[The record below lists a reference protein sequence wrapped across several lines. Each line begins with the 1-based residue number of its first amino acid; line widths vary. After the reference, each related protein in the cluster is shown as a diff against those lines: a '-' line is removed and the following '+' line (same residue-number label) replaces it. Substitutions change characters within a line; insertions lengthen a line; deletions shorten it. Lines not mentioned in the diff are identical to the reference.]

1 MDKKGKNILR
11 YGFWGAVAVLLVWL
25 CLRAVDWA
33 GFGEALRL
41 CRWEWVLLSMLLG
54 AVVFFIRA
62 VRWRMQLTPLDASTN
77 LVTSFNAYNIGTA
90 ANLVLPRI
98 GEVVRCGYVVK
109 NTSIGLDKSL
119 GTVVVDRLWDALS
132 LLVAGVLLVLVFWT
146 HFGGFIVDNYLG
158 AIVSS
163 RSLWVIL
170 AAAVLL
176 VSALLFLLWKMRE
189 KGGFWTKAWDFAR
202 GIGDG
207 LTSCLKMRHGYLFI
221 LYTLLIWVGYW
232 LMSYCIILALK
243 DMEAYAQMGA
253 LDALFL
259 MFAGTI
265 STLIPVPGGFGAYH
279 SVVAGAISSVWGL
292 PFATGMIFAILS
304 HESQVI
310 VQALLGIGSYVHES
324 FFRHRP

>member
-1 MDKKGKNILR
+1 MDKKSRNILR
-11 YGFWGAVAVLLVWL
+11 YCFWGALAVVLLWL

-33 GFGEALRL
+33 AFGEALRL
-41 CRWEWVLLSMLLG
+41 CRWEWVLLSMLIG
-54 AVVFFIRA
+54 AMVFFIRA
-62 VRWRMQLTPLDASTN
+62 VRWRMQLTPLDASTS

-90 ANLVLPRI
+90 ANLALPRI

-132 LLVAGVLLVLVFWT
+132 LLFAGVLLVLVFWT

-163 RSLWVIL
+163 RSLWL
-170 AAAVLL
+170 LLGAAVL
-176 VSALLFLLWKMRE
+176 VISALLLFFWKMRE
-189 KGGFWTKAWDFAR
+189 KGGFWGKAWGFVK
-202 GIGDG
+202 GIWEG
-207 LTSCLKMRHGYLFI
+207 LISVFRMRRGYLFI

-232 LMSYCIILALK
+232 LMSYCIILALQ
-243 DMEAYAQMGA
+243 DMEAFAQLGA

-259 MFAGTI
+259 MFAGTV

-279 SVVAGAISSVWGL
+279 SVVAGAISSVWGI
-292 PFATGMIFAILS
+292 PFATGMVFAILS

-310 VQALLGIGSYVHES
+310 VQAVLGIGSYLHES
-324 FFRHRP
+324 FFRRRS